1 MQNKGSKLWSEMN
14 RTKVYS
20 KILLIKTKQFYLFIC
35 ILPDYVG
42 HESHK
47 ECWKNSPEIEGNFS
61 R

>member
-1 MQNKGSKLWSEMN
+1 MI